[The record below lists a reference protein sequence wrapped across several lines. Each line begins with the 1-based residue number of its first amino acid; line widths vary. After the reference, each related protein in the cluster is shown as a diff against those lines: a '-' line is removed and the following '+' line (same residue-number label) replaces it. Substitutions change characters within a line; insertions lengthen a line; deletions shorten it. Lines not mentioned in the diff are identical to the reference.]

1 MKNTALR
8 ILNPIIGLLVLSQVS
23 TGLLND
29 HLPDWL
35 FPTVHEAGGVLLL
48 IGVVTHVTLNFAWVK
63 SSYFKRPTAKA

>member
-29 HLPDWL
+29 NLPDWL
-35 FPTVHEAGGVLLL
+35 FPIVHEAGGILLA
-48 IGVVTHVTLNFAWVK
+48 IGVALHVTLNFGWVR
-63 SSYFKRPTAKA
+63 SNYLKRPKAKA